1 MDKKTKNYIGVGAA
15 FVVAILIAAYFY
27 YYKPLKED
35 NSLKDKEIDDL
46 KHNIEDLENTINE
59 NNDISKDEKAELSEL
74 VLHFNDF
81 DEDVAQQITS
91 ALSFIN
97 IGNILEGIRKLGV
110 LSENLLE
117 KLYSNNDS
125 CRKWLKAKGKPFNAG
140 NMLLYCK
147 EEDKK
152 ITNSEYGALFFLKEI
167 RNDESHNINVKL
179 KKFIEKS
186 GLTVAVGSIKILSV
200 LCYPPIEGD
209 S

>member
-1 MDKKTKNYIGVGAA
+1 MDKKSKNYIVISAA
-15 FVVAILIAAYFY
+15 FVAGILIAVYFY
-27 YYKPLKED
+27 YYKPLKKA
-35 NSLKDKEIDDL
+35 NLLKDKEI
-46 KHNIEDLENTINE
+46 EDLN
-59 NNDISKDEKAELSEL
+59 EL
-74 VLHFNDF
+74 VSHYNDF
-81 DEDVAQQITS
+81 DKDIAEQITS

-97 IGNILEGIRKLGV
+97 IGNTLEGIRKLAV
-110 LSENLLE
+110 LAENLLE
-117 KLYSNNDS
+117 KLYLNNDS

-167 RNDESHNINVKL
+167 RNEESHKINVKL
-179 KKFIEKS
+179 EEFIEKS
-186 GLTVAVGSIKILSV
+186 GLTVAVGSIKILSI